1 MADKYAAEAPE
12 RLQLRKRL
20 AELAASTD
28 PLVAEHAAWAWSRF
42 AASE

>member
-1 MADKYAAEAPE
+1 MADKYSTEAHE
-12 RLQLRKRL
+12 RLELRKRL
-20 AELAASTD
+20 GELAASTD